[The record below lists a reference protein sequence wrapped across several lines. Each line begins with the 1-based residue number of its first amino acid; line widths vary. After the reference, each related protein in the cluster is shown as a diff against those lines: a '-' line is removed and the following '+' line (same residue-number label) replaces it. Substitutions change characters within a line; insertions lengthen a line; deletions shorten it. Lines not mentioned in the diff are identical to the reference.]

1 MDGEISGLRALIKF
15 KKNSIVGCV
24 PLDDSIQA
32 TGTPLPMTKN
42 DKLQESNQIIYHGPN
57 YPAPLV

>member
-1 MDGEISGLRALIKF
+1 MPGLCALIKF

-32 TGTPLPMTKN
+32 TGTPVPMIKKLKN
-42 DKLQESNQIIYHGPN
+42 
-57 YPAPLV
+57 